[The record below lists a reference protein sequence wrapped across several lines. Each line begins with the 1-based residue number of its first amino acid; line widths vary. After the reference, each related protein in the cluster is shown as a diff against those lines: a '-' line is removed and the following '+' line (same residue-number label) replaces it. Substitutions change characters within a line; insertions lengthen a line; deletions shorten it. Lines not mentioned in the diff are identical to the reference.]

1 MNSGGTYAQAVVD
14 GAADKGK
21 GLDEVITEM
30 TSSGNKILDDNT
42 VNAYNAGGN
51 FAVATGQGAA
61 DNAEESNKGFIF
73 LADSNMQ
80 AYAER
85 MGIASP
91 SKVGLEMG
99 KYWDLGIAFG
109 VRDNL
114 SEVNDANDDLATMMQ
129 SSLMNA
135 MAIVGGIADEDLAI
149 KPLVKPVVDMTNVS
163 SASSMMSGM
172 FDAYGDMD
180 LGAINARV
188 DAATKGVSAAASSMD
203 AFGEASSSNDSFVIN
218 VYSQP
223 GMDENDLAN
232 AVMYKIQN
240 GILRKGAALG

>member
-1 MNSGGTYAQAVVD
+1 
-14 GAADKGK
+14 
-21 GLDEVITEM
+21 
-30 TSSGNKILDDNT
+30 
-42 VNAYNAGGN
+42 
-51 FAVATGQGAA
+51 
-61 DNAEESNKGFIF
+61 
-73 LADSNMQ
+73 
-80 AYAER
+80 
-85 MGIASP
+85 
-91 SKVGLEMG
+91 
-99 KYWDLGIAFG
+99 
-109 VRDNL
+109 
-114 SEVNDANDDLATMMQ
+114 MMQ

-172 FDAYGDMD
+172 FGAYGDMD
-180 LGAINARV
+180 LGAINAKV
-188 DAATKGVSAAASSMD
+188 SAASEGASAAASSMD